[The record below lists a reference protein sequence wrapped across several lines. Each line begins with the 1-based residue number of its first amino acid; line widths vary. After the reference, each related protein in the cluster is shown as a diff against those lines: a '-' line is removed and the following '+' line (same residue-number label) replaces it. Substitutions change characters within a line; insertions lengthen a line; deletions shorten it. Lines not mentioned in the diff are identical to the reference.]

1 MKKDRSNHASSANKT
16 FGLPKADILRGR
28 TNFKRL
34 FEGSA
39 TVYSERC
46 VSIRFRIFPGSSADC
61 KMGFITA
68 KRLGPATKRNRT
80 KRLLK
85 EAYRLNRHPLSA
97 ALTAASVGF
106 HGVLIAKTVEMDF
119 TTAEKEVVALLAR
132 ATNDVHSTFDL

>member
-1 MKKDRSNHASSANKT
+1 
-16 FGLPKADILRGR
+16 
-28 TNFKRL
+28 
-34 FEGSA
+34 
-39 TVYSERC
+39 
-46 VSIRFRIFPGSSADC
+46 
-61 KMGFITA
+61 MGFITA